1 MMRSNPKRE
10 FIRHTVDV
18 PFEITSV
25 DGAPEQ
31 GTVLNVSFGGLAF
44 TAASCPTIGT
54 IIELRLPTV
63 DPPFEARGQIAWCR
77 PEKGAFLVG
86 VEFLDASD
94 AFRARMVQQVCS
106 IERYRQETQE
116 AEGRSMTTE
125 EAAMEWIRKYAGV
138 FPDVDIAH
146 DDESAA

>member
-1 MMRSNPKRE
+1 MRSNPKRE

-18 PFEITSV
+18 PFEIAKF
-25 DGAPEQ
+25 DGEPEHA
-31 GTVLNVSFGGLAF
+31 TVRNVSFGGLAF
-44 TAASCPTIGT
+44 TTDSCPSVGAVIQ
-54 IIELRLPTV
+54 LRLPTV

-106 IERYRQETQE
+106 IERYRAETLEQQ
-116 AEGRSMTTE
+116 GRDLSAE
-125 EAAMEWIRKYAGV
+125 EAALEWIRKYAGA
-138 FPDVDIAH
+138 FPDVDMAEA
-146 DDESAA
+146 DETAA